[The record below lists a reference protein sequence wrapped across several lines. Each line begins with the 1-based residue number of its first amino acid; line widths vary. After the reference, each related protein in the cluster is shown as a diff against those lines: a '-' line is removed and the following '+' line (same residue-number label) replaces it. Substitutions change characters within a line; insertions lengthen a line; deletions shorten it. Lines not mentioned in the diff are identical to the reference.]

1 MIHPMKLSGSLAALC
16 CLVSCAGY
24 HLGGAKPASMAKVH
38 SIAVTMFDNVTLHPR
53 AEAIATSAVT
63 SAMVQDGTYR
73 LAGRDHADAVLE
85 GKLSE
90 IKYSVL
96 RSTRTDV
103 QHPEELSNTVTLLWK
118 LRDARDPTKTLASGS
133 STGTSTFYVGA
144 NLQTA
149 RNNALPDALEQAGE
163 ALVSHLS
170 NGY

>member
-1 MIHPMKLSGSLAALC
+1 MKFPSVLAALC

-24 HLGGAKPASMAKVH
+24 HLGGIKPASLAKVH
-38 SIAVTMFDNVTLHPR
+38 TIAVTMFENTTLHPR

-63 SAMVQDGTYR
+63 HAIVADGTYR
-73 LAGRDHADAVLE
+73 LAHRDQADAVLE

-90 IKYSVL
+90 IKYKAL

-103 QHPEELSNTVTLLWK
+103 QHPEELSNTVTLTWK
-118 LRDARDPTKTLASGS
+118 LIDARNPTKVLASGS
-133 STGTSTFYVGA
+133 VTGASTFYVDS

-163 ALVSHLS
+163 ALASRLS

>member
-1 MIHPMKLSGSLAALC
+1 MIPPMKFPSCLAALC

-24 HLGGAKPASMAKVH
+24 HLGGTKPASMAKVH
-38 SIAVTMFDNVTLHPR
+38 SIAVTMFDNATLHPR

-73 LAGRDHADAVLE
+73 LARREQADAVLE

-90 IKYSVL
+90 IKYTVL

-103 QHPEELSNTVTLLWK
+103 QHPEELANSVTLRWT
-118 LRDARDPTKTLASGS
+118 LRDAKDPTKTLASGS
-133 STGTSTFYVGA
+133 STGTSTFYVGS

-149 RNNALPDALEQAGE
+149 RNNALPDALERAGE
-163 ALVSHLS
+163 ALVSRIS

>member
-1 MIHPMKLSGSLAALC
+1 MIPLMKLSGCLVALG

-24 HLGGAKPASMAKVH
+24 HLGGVKPASLSKVH
-38 SIAVTMFDNVTLHPR
+38 SIAVTMFDNATLHPR

-63 SAMVQDGTYR
+63 NALVQDGTYR
-73 LAGRDHADAVLE
+73 LARRDQADAVLE

-96 RSTRTDV
+96 RSTRSDV
-103 QHPEELSNTVTLLWK
+103 QHPEELANTVVLLWK
-118 LRDARDPTKTLASGS
+118 LRDAKDPTKTLASGS
-133 STGTSTFYVGA
+133 STGTSTFYVAA

-163 ALVSHLS
+163 ALVSRLS